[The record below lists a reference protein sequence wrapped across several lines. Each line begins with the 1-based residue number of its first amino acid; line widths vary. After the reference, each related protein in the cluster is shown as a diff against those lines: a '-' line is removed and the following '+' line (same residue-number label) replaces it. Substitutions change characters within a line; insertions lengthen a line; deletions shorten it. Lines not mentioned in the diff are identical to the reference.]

1 MVYFGDDVMH
11 GPERQWHLEQIRPF
25 LEIPDGDGPQIIAR
39 YFPRVARRQDVARW
53 RERSLEYGI
62 LELASGQVGREW
74 VTFPGHLHRGPRLV
88 PFPAVLEV
96 MQGEGALYLQ
106 RIGSFGRVEEATVV
120 WLSARDRVL
129 LPPGYFHALVNG
141 GGVPLVV
148 AEAHSTHT
156 TVEFSDVARHRGMA
170 HYVGPDGFRQNLHY
184 RNAASVREIAAHA
197 MAPPAAPGSDLY
209 DSIVTKPER
218 FRFLHPL

>member
-1 MVYFGDDVMH
+1 VALDSETMVYFGDDVMH

-129 LPPGYFHALVNG
+129 LPPGYFHAWRRN
-141 GGVPLVV
+141 
-148 AEAHSTHT
+148 
-156 TVEFSDVARHRGMA
+156 
-170 HYVGPDGFRQNLHY
+170 RQNWNPPSKTFSGGS
-184 RNAASVREIAAHA
+184 RMIAGRHA
-197 MAPPAAPGSDLY
+197 
-209 DSIVTKPER
+209 R
-218 FRFLHPL
+218 